1 MKITD
6 ILPAPQI
13 KIGLK
18 SRNKQDLFEEMVQ
31 LLVDARVLRDREAA
45 LRALFEREARM
56 TTGVAKWL
64 GLPHGK
70 LAEARGLLV
79 ALGTSAQGI
88 DYDSMDGEPVYVV
101 ALVLAEAGNPGSHID
116 ALAEISRLFSLPGFT
131 SKVMAAKTPA
141 EVVDLIRREE

>member
-13 KIGLK
+13 KIGLR

-70 LAEARGLLV
+70 LDEARGLLV

-101 ALVLAEAGNPGSHID
+101 VLVLAEAGNPGPHID
-116 ALAEISRLFSLPGFT
+116 ALAEISRLFSVPGFT
-131 SKVMAAKTPA
+131 SKIMAAKTPA
-141 EVVDLIRREE
+141 EVVELIRREE